1 MTMKLASNKK
11 VFIFTVTTLLLLLL
25 VLPIKN
31 HFMNVDASSNE
42 YQIRM
47 LEVTES
53 GVSEL
58 ASLKT
63 GISNLTIDTMSMKR
77 FVALRD
83 DLDGRY
89 DAVYIGKGTYS
100 TSGVSGKDHNTKAVM
115 NDITA
120 LKAKEITDYFINKGL
135 YVLLNKEP
143 FDTQTTNQRGILYN
157 TFNTYRTLTPKS
169 NVKFVDNNE
178 LNTWIENLKKI
189 LLLRRIF

>member
-1 MTMKLASNKK
+1 MKLASNKK

-169 NVKFVDNNE
+169 NVLFFNDSE
-178 LNTWIENLKKI
+178 LNAFISELKKVI
-189 LLLRRIF
+189 PLICPK

>member
-1 MTMKLASNKK
+1 MKLASNKK

-47 LEVTES
+47 LEVTEN

-89 DAVYIGKGTYS
+89 DAVYIGRGTYS

-115 NDITA
+115 NDITN

-135 YVLLNKEP
+135 YVIFHKQP
-143 FDTQTTNQRGILYN
+143 FSAPTQNGILYK
-157 TFNTYRTLTPKS
+157 TFNTYQALTPKS
-169 NVKFVDNNE
+169 NVLFFNDSE
-178 LNTWIENLKKI
+178 LNAFISELKKVI
-189 LLLRRIF
+189 PLICPK

>member
-1 MTMKLASNKK
+1 MKLASNKK

-89 DAVYIGKGTYS
+89 DAVYIGKGTYNPAQ
-100 TSGVSGKDHNTKAVM
+100 VSNQQPASEENRAKALNTKSM
-115 NDITA
+115 KNDITH
-120 LKAKEITDYFINKGL
+120 LKADQITKEFINKGL
-135 YVLLNKEP
+135 YVFFIASPLK
-143 FDTQTTNQRGILYN
+143 TKMQ
-157 TFNTYRTLTPKS
+157 
-169 NVKFVDNNE
+169 
-178 LNTWIENLKKI
+178 NLKLSKVYCTA
-189 LLLRRIF
+189 LLTVIVFPPPTQMLSL

>member
-1 MTMKLASNKK
+1 MKLESNKK

-47 LEVTES
+47 LEVTEN

-89 DAVYIGKGTYS
+89 DAVYIGKGTYNPAQ
-100 TSGVSGKDHNTKAVM
+100 VSNQQPSSEENRAT
-115 NDITA
+115 
-120 LKAKEITDYFINKGL
+120 
-135 YVLLNKEP
+135 LL
-143 FDTQTTNQRGILYN
+143 I
-157 TFNTYRTLTPKS
+157 PK
-169 NVKFVDNNE
+169 V
-178 LNTWIENLKKI
+178 
-189 LLLRRIF
+189 

>member
-1 MTMKLASNKK
+1 MKFASNKR
-11 VFIFTVTTLLLLLL
+11 IYLITVSILLLLLL
-25 VLPIKN
+25 VLPLKD
-31 HFMNVDASSNE
+31 HFMNVEASSND

-89 DAVYIGKGTYS
+89 DAVI
-100 TSGVSGKDHNTKAVM
+100 SGR
-115 NDITA
+115 
-120 LKAKEITDYFINKGL
+120 GL
-135 YVLLNKEP
+135 TVRVGSPEK
-143 FDTQTTNQRGILYN
+143 III
-157 TFNTYRTLTPKS
+157 PKQ
-169 NVKFVDNNE
+169 
-178 LNTWIENLKKI
+178 L
-189 LLLRRIF
+189 